1 MSTFSLHPV
10 DLGDLEPRVLLHA
23 YGHLLPYDLRAIQ
36 SNWRERYSDF
46 ISSTG
51 GEKRTELWIDVKAVD
66 AWLDA
71 RGKPLFS
78 HLLLADK
85 IKRNPG
91 WKPAREKIDGTLAG
105 LPKQI
110 LEQILVHLM
119 AAQATEVTA

>member
-10 DLGDLEPRVLLHA
+10 DLGDLEPRVQLQA
-23 YGHLLPYDLRAIQ
+23 YGHLLPFDLQAIQ
-36 SNWRERYSDF
+36 SHWRERYSDF
-46 ISSTG
+46 ISAVG
-51 GEKRTELWIDVKAVD
+51 EEKRSALWIDVKAAD

-78 HLLLADK
+78 HRLLADK

-91 WKPAREKIDGTLAG
+91 WKPARERIDGTLAG

-110 LEQILVHLM
+110 LEQILIHLM
-119 AAQATEVTA
+119 SAQVAEVSA

>member
-10 DLGDLEPRVLLHA
+10 DLGDLEPRVQLQA
-23 YGHLLPYDLRAIQ
+23 YGHLLPFDLHGIQ
-36 SNWRERYSDF
+36 SNWRSRYSEF
-46 ISSTG
+46 ISSEG
-51 GEKRTELWIDVKAVD
+51 DGKRSSLWIDVKAAD

-78 HLLLADK
+78 HRLLADK

-105 LPKQI
+105 LPKHL
-110 LEQILVHLM
+110 LEQILQHLVT
-119 AAQATEVTA
+119 AQAGAMA